1 MFSAYHRE
9 VYRASIKAEVEE
21 FMFDEGSDDQWH
33 S

>member
-9 VYRASIKAEVEE
+9 GYKASIKSKVEE